1 MYGLLRSSIRSI
13 MRINRR
19 AICAANMHSRAVC
32 AVIFIDTYYT
42 YIYTV
47 ISYFLFVRKLV
58 AQKRY
63 VFHTSRAWRHK
74 HNTFPI
80 APASGGS
87 ETIRFQSFLRLA
99 LQCENGKLA
108 HMFTCW
114 FIVPWRGFPVYI
126 HMHIY
131 IYVVIYIVL
140 YIYIYMYIHIYIY
153 TYIYICIYVYMYIY
167 VYVCICI
174 YICIY
179 INRERERTR
188 EREIEIQR
196 MREASHL
203 FLSVKLV

>member
-114 FIVPWRGFPVYI
+114 FIVPWMGFPCIYTYAY
-126 HMHIY
+126 IY
-131 IYVVIYIVL
+131 ICCNIYRLI

-153 TYIYICIYVYMYIY
+153 IYLYMYICIYVYIYKCVYVYIY
-167 VYVCICI
+167 MHI
-174 YICIY
+174 YIY
-179 INRERERTR
+179 
-188 EREIEIQR
+188 
-196 MREASHL
+196 ML
-203 FLSVKLV
+203 